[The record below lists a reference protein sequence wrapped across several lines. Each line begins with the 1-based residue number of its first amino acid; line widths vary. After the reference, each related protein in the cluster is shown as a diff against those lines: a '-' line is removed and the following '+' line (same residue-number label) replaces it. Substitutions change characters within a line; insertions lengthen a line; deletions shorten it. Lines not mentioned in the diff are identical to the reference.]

1 MVPPAGAIERSRASS
16 QAVAVRELF
25 KQVFHMGPVL
35 SERAAMRPLPGV
47 VTSWVNQAASTAT
60 RGQPTSK
67 MPE

>member
-25 KQVFHMGPVL
+25 KQVFHRGPVP

-47 VTSWVNQAASTAT
+47 ATSWVSQAASTAA
-60 RGQPTSK
+60 REQPTSK